1 MSRTV
6 WRGRVYLDA
15 GLILYVGPGA
25 EADKHEHNAVQLVWS
40 LDGPFELTIE
50 KQRYKRTVALIP
62 ANTQHTLNSTGH
74 VIALLLVESHG
85 ARGVALDNIAK
96 HERSREPAIDAEL
109 FPSQDLAAVDV
120 AGWADRV
127 LKSLGV
133 SAARP
138 QITSVTRRAIAHI
151 ERGLDGV
158 PRVADVA
165 RKLSLSTT
173 RVTHLFSS
181 EVGIPF
187 RKFVLWTRIKRA
199 VAAYQAGNDLTAAA
213 IAAGFSDAAH
223 FSRTFRSMFGLS
235 PSLVLPVVEIAGTLW
250 TEPGS

>member
-1 MSRTV
+1 MSRAA

-25 EADKHEHNAVQLVWS
+25 EADKHAHNAVQLVWS
-40 LDGPFELTIE
+40 LDGPFELTTGGRRE
-50 KQRYKRTVALIP
+50 ERSVALIP
-62 ANTQHTLNSTGH
+62 ANTEHTLNAAGH

-85 ARGVALDNIAK
+85 ARGVALDDLAK
-96 HERSREPAIDAEL
+96 RQRSREPMIDAHM

-127 LKSLGV
+127 LEALGV
-133 SAARP
+133 SAGRS

-165 RKLSLSTT
+165 RSLSLSTS
-173 RVTHLFSS
+173 RLTHLFSS

-187 RKFVLWTRIKRA
+187 RRFVLWTRIKRA
-199 VAAYQAGNDLTAAA
+199 VASHQAGNDLTAAA

-235 PSLVLPVVEIAGTLW
+235 PSLVLPVAEIAGTLW

>member
-1 MSRTV
+1 MSRAA

-25 EADKHEHNAVQLVWS
+25 EADEHEHNAVQLVWS
-40 LDGPFELTIE
+40 LDSPFELTTGGRRE
-50 KQRYKRTVALIP
+50 KRSLALIP
-62 ANTQHTLNSTGH
+62 ANTEHTLNAAGQI
-74 VIALLLVESHG
+74 IALLLVESHG
-85 ARGVALDNIAK
+85 ARGVALDALAK
-96 HERSREPAIDAEL
+96 RQREPMIDAQL
-109 FPSQDLAAVDV
+109 FPSQELAAVDV

-127 LKSLGV
+127 LEALGV
-133 SAARP
+133 SAGRS
-138 QITSVTRRAIAHI
+138 QISSVTRRAIARI

-165 RKLSLSTT
+165 RSLSLSTS
-173 RVTHLFSS
+173 RLTHLFSS

-187 RKFVLWTRIKRA
+187 RRFVLWTRIKRA
-199 VAAYQAGNDLTAAA
+199 VASYQAGNDLTAAA

-223 FSRTFRSMFGLS
+223 FSRTFRSMLGLS
-235 PSLVLPVVEIAGTLW
+235 PSLVLPVAEIAGTLW